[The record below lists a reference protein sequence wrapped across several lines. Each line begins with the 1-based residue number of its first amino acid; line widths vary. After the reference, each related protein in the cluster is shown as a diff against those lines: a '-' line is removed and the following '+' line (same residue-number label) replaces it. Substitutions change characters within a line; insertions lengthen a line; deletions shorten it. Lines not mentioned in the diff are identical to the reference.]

1 MSGQDLVCIQH
12 LCAAYGKNQILKNIH
27 IETIKTGEL
36 VGLIGPN
43 AAGKS
48 TLFRA
53 LAGLIK
59 STGKIEVGAQN
70 IRHCPVAKW
79 SNIVGMMPQQYE
91 VQIALTVFD
100 SVLLSLK
107 SHGHWRVDAEDLA
120 RVDSVL
126 QSLNLQHLS
135 ARELLHLSGGQK
147 QMVAMARILVRQP
160 PLILLDEPTSALDL
174 HHQIAAMQTIKNISQ
189 NNHHACIIAMHD
201 LNLAAAYC
209 DRLLLIN
216 NGEILL
222 DGSPREVLGD
232 SIVAQ
237 TYGVHIQLENTRRN
251 TCFVDAYL

>member
-1 MSGQDLVCIQH
+1 MSGQELLRIEN
-12 LCAAYGKNQILKNIH
+12 LCAGYGKNKILKNINLN
-27 IETIKTGEL
+27 TIKAGEL
-36 VGLIGPN
+36 IGLIGPN

-59 STGKIEVGAQN
+59 STGNISVAGQN
-70 IRHCPVAKW
+70 INHCPAAKW
-79 SNIVGMMPQQYE
+79 SNIVGMMPQQYD

-107 SHGHWRVDAEDLA
+107 SHGHWRVEAEDLA
-120 RVDSVL
+120 RVNSVL

-135 ARELLHLSGGQK
+135 SRELLQLSGGQK

-160 PLILLDEPTSALDL
+160 TLILLDEPTSALDL
-174 HHQIAAMQTIKNISQ
+174 HHQIAAMQTIHNISK
-189 NNHHACIIAMHD
+189 NNASSCIIAMHD

-216 NGEILL
+216 NGEVLL
-222 DGSPREVLGD
+222 DGSPRDVLGD
-232 SIVAQ
+232 SIVAK